1 MVEPNRRE
9 DPPVPLTPQ
18 SSIAEIDAKLA
29 ARQAGFRTK
38 GPPAAEVLE
47 HAFEIRTVDDLLHHY
62 PRRYIDR
69 SRVAT
74 IGALKV
80 GQPATVIA
88 TVKKAMKRL
97 TRRHQT
103 MVAIT
108 LYGRDRL
115 PRAHVLQPAVDGEPV
130 QGRHGARGERHRHAV
145 QGQAPAREPGG
156 RDPARRGRGDRAH
169 RAHHARAPCERGHH
183 DAHDPRAGV
192 PRPRAA
198 AGDRRSDAG
207 RARPRRG
214 TLATTTRRS
223 GASTSPRTTGSSPRR
238 SSG

>member
-1 MVEPNRRE
+1 M
-9 DPPVPLTPQ
+9 PLTPQ

-108 LYGRDRL
+108 LSDGTGL

-156 RDPARRGRGDRAH
+156 RDPRGEDVETVH
-169 RAHHARAPCERGHH
+169 T
-183 DAHDPRAGV
+183 
-192 PRPRAA
+192 
-198 AGDRRSDAG
+198 G
-207 RARPRRG
+207 RITPVHPASEG
-214 TLATTTRRS
+214 ITTRTIRELVFRALEQLPAIADPMPAEVA
-223 GASTSPRTTGSSPRR
+223 GAEGLSD
-238 SSG
+238 